1 MAMATTVPA
10 RAPRATK
17 LISEHDA
24 DRLPQRGGEFADREI
39 HRQGLIGHQTRLDAV
54 RQLGSDV
61 GDGVRD
67 IAPERQGIAAVAHGD
82 GEPDGGFPVDAEHGL
97 GRIGE
102 AAANI
107 GDVAQPQH
115 ALADGERDLGD
126 VPLGPEG
133 ARDPQRDGLVAGA
146 KDARRA
152 DDVLG
157 AQRGDQG
164 AGIEPQPGEPLG
176 REIDIDDF
184 VLGSEDV
191 DLGDVGDREELRTGV
206 LHGVAQ
212 FAMREAIGGEGVD
225 DSEGVAEL
233 VVEKGSDDP
242 LRQGVAH
249 VADLFAHLVPAVRN
263 VPSLRAPDQ
272 IDENG
277 GGAGTGEA
285 AQVVEIRNLLQGAFE
300 TLGDLRDG
308 LVEGG
313 AGPDRLDHH
322 GAEGERR
329 IFRAAE
335 LVKGAHPGGQHR
347 EHDENGDRAVA
358 DGPIGE
364 IEAAHGRSPIGS
376 PAGSPSRRTC

>member
-1 MAMATTVPA
+1 MQVDVDDVHHRKDHGQRERNGDGHDGAGA
-10 RAPRATK
+10 RAQRDEADHQ
-17 LISEHDA
+17 HDT
-24 DRLPQRGGEFADREI
+24 DRLPQRGGEFVDREI

-54 RQLGSDV
+54 RQLGPDV
-61 GDGVRD
+61 GDGVGD
-67 IAPERQGIAAVAHGD
+67 IAPECEGIAAVAHGD
-82 GEPDGGFPVDAEHGL
+82 GESDGGFPVDPEHGL

-115 ALADGERDLGD
+115 ALADGEGDLGD
-126 VPLGPEG
+126 VPLRAEG

-164 AGIEPQPGEPLG
+164 AGIEPQSGQPLG
-176 REIDIDDF
+176 GEIDIDDL

-212 FAMREAIGGEGVD
+212 FAMREAVGGEGVD
-225 DSEGVAEL
+225 DPEGVAEL

-242 LRQGVAH
+242 LRQGMAH
-249 VADLFAHLVPAVRN
+249 VADLLTYLVPAVRYI
-263 VPSLRAPDQ
+263 PSLRAAHQ

-285 AQVVEIRNLLQGAFE
+285 A
-300 TLGDLRDG
+300 
-308 LVEGG
+308 
-313 AGPDRLDHH
+313 
-322 GAEGERR
+322 
-329 IFRAAE
+329 
-335 LVKGAHPGGQHR
+335 
-347 EHDENGDRAVA
+347 
-358 DGPIGE
+358 
-364 IEAAHGRSPIGS
+364 
-376 PAGSPSRRTC
+376 